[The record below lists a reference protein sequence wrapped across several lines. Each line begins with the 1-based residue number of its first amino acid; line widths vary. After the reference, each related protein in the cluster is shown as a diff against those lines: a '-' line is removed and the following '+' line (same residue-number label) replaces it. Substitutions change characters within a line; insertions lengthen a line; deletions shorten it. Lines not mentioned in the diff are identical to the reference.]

1 MMIIKNVVVN
11 LKQKFYFTVRESIK
25 PGLFNSLDKSHI
37 VVLITIY
44 ELTTKYNRKELI
56 ASEVAMASPLSR
68 PSAFKA
74 IEDLERLGL
83 IKIEKVTIGK
93 RTFKKIELTSL
104 GREITELLVRI
115 RDTYEMKMRDNA
127 KEN

>member
-25 PGLFNSLDKSHI
+25 LGLFNSLDKSHI
-37 VVLITIY
+37 VVLITVY

-56 ASEVAMASPLSR
+56 ASDVAMASPLSR

-74 IEDLERLGL
+74 IEDLEKMNL
-83 IKIEKVTIGK
+83 IKIEKITIGK
-93 RTFKKIELTSL
+93 RTFKKVELTEL
-104 GREITELLVRI
+104 GKEVAELLIRI
-115 RDTYEMKMRDNA
+115 RDAYEKKMRDNT